1 MSKIIET
8 LVKVDLE
15 NHLAATN
22 ALPGSQHGFRAK
34 RSCTTA
40 LGHAHLGWHKGL
52 RAGKVVGL
60 MAFDLSDAFDT
71 VAADNLIPKLERLGV
86 KGAALF
92 WFASYLDGGRQSVV
106 WNGEASKYVDV
117 EFRVRQGSI
126 LGPVLFLVHVAD
138 LEHFLNLGTESAV
151 LYADDSNV
159 WVTANTWVEDKKGL
173 EDAAAK
179 FSTWAKGN
187 GLAMNGGKTQL
198 LVSANAG
205 PAADLSVQVDGN
217 TISCGDTIE
226 LLGVNFDRKMTTA
239 SHVDDLVKATR
250 QRAALIARLGHHL
263 PRGQYLRQLADGMV
277 FGKVRHALGAV
288 ATPRLLADTP
298 VGARYKAIQVAI
310 NDVARTVT
318 GGKRSD
324 HTSVRNLNN
333 RAGFPT
339 HTATRATF
347 SGTKISMHF
356 VDTSV

>member
-1 MSKIIET
+1 
-8 LVKVDLE
+8 
-15 NHLAATN
+15 
-22 ALPGSQHGFRAK
+22 
-34 RSCTTA
+34 
-40 LGHAHLGWHKGL
+40 
-52 RAGKVVGL
+52 
-60 MAFDLSDAFDT
+60 
-71 VAADNLIPKLERLGV
+71 
-86 KGAALF
+86 
-92 WFASYLDGGRQSVV
+92 
-106 WNGEASKYVDV
+106 
-117 EFRVRQGSI
+117 
-126 LGPVLFLVHVAD
+126 
-138 LEHFLNLGTESAV
+138 
-151 LYADDSNV
+151 
-159 WVTANTWVEDKKGL
+159 VTANTWVEVKKGL

-187 GLAMNGGKTQL
+187 GLAMNAGKTQL

-205 PAADLSVQVDGN
+205 PAADLSVQVGGN

-239 SHVDDLVKATR
+239 PHVDDLVKATR

-324 HTSVRNLNN
+324 HTSVRDLND

-339 HTATRATF
+339 LNELVTQTVAMETWAAFNSTDGDSSGARNPLGAAMFNDVVYGRATRAAAAGQVKDPLGGANTLV
-347 SGTKISMHF
+347 SNGIRVWNLCQELRQAATKGAARTAAAKF
-356 VDTSV
+356 ARGVPL